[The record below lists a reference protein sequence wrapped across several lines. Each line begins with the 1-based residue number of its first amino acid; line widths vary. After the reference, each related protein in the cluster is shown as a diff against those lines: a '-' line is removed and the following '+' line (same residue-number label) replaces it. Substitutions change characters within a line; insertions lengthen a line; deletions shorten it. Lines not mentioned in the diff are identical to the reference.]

1 MHILQAVKKSTGRP
15 YVGTA
20 SSRRIMPYVY
30 AGSR

>member
-20 SSRRIMPYVY
+20 PSRRDMPHIYT
-30 AGSR
+30 GSR